1 AKGPIAFAS
10 FILVGLSII
19 MVSSGIIPPFSEETA
34 RAVNVNCAHCG
45 CKWKVWW
52 KTRT

>member
-34 RAVNVNCAHCG
+34 RAVNIHFRASTFQFI
-45 CKWKVWW
+45 
-52 KTRT
+52 TR